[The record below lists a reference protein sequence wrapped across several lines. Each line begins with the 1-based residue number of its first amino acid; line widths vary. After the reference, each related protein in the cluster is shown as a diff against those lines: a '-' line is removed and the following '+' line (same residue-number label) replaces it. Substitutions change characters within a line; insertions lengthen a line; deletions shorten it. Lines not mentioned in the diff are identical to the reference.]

1 MRPAGGS
8 REALTSHPDGTGSGG
23 RLPRVLTVS
32 RLDWWSAPH
41 PAWEPGEDWDEHVP
55 VVRFETEDEV
65 ALIDPF
71 LPPDDSFDPAG
82 KPVRVLLT
90 QPAHYRGT
98 AEVVARFG
106 ASVWV
111 PPTAAWR
118 KRRNPATTE
127 ELPAGVEAIYLH
139 GEPQQCVFFVPE
151 HATLVTGDVL
161 SGTGGRLH
169 VFVDEADPAR
179 LLPALDAIAALPIE
193 RVIIP
198 HGEPILA
205 DGAAR
210 IRAAVADART

>member
-1 MRPAGGS
+1 
-8 REALTSHPDGTGSGG
+8 
-23 RLPRVLTVS
+23 VS
-32 RLDWWSAPH
+32 ELSWWLAPH
-41 PAWEPGEDWDEHVP
+41 PDWESGEDWDEEVP
-55 VVRFETEDEV
+55 VVRYETDDEV

-71 LPPDDSFDPAG
+71 LPPHDSFDPHG

-98 AEVVARFG
+98 ADFVERYG

-111 PPTAAWR
+111 PPRAVWR
-118 KRRNPATTE
+118 KRPNPATTD
-127 ELPAGVEAIYLH
+127 ELPRGVEAIELD
-139 GEPQQCVFFVPE
+139 GEPQQVVYFIRE

-169 VFVDEADPAR
+169 VFVDEADPEL
-179 LLPALDAIAALPIE
+179 LLPSLDALANLPIE

-198 HGEPILA
+198 HGEPILS

-210 IRAAVADART
+210 IRAAVAEALPG